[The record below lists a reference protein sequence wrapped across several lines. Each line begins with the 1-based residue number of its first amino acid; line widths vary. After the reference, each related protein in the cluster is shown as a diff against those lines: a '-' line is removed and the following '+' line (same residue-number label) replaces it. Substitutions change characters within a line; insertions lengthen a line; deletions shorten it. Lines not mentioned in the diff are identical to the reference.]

1 MKEKLWNKLIDVFT
15 LQVKVAMNGRRL
27 TFDKLDPLVRWKSG
41 ARQDEGTGRWYL
53 PISDRNLKEIKATY
67 WRTTSQEASEN
78 TTDKV
83 NDIENKLDS
92 LLKSVENLKQKE
104 EEREKKL
111 ESLIALTEK
120 PITMQTGSDD
130 TDY

>member
-1 MKEKLWNKLIDVFT
+1 
-15 LQVKVAMNGRRL
+15 MNGRRL
-27 TFDKLDPLVRWKSG
+27 TFDKLDTLVRWKSG
-41 ARQDEGTGRWYL
+41 ARRDEGTGRWYL

-67 WRTTSQEASEN
+67 WRTTSQEAAEN
-78 TTDKV
+78 ETDKV
-83 NDIENKLDS
+83 NDMENKLDS

-111 ESLIALTEK
+111 ESLIALTERL
-120 PITMQTGSDD
+120 ITMQSDE